1 MKRGNHED
9 EEGHNI
15 ILATG
20 HKSYGGRLQQAA
32 LCSRKE
38 GGWEPGATDE
48 VVLRNTSSELNFSS
62 AGGLVTA
69 VAPVVVESEG
79 TWVGHPS
86 KE

>member
-32 LCSRKE
+32 LCPGKE
-38 GGWEPGATDE
+38 GGWQPGATDE
-48 VVLRNTSSELNFSS
+48 VVLRNLSFKAEIKHI
-62 AGGLVTA
+62 
-69 VAPVVVESEG
+69 E
-79 TWVGHPS
+79 
-86 KE
+86 